1 MLLDKAQ
8 LFELCETGL
17 KAVGYDCVDVEYTRD
32 QQGWVLRVF
41 IDHPE
46 PEQAEDKGEARPR
59 QGITHEDCAVASH
72 HLGTVLDVEEP
83 IGNAYCLEM
92 SSPGVRRPL
101 HRTTDFEKYRG
112 ELVKIQMQNPV
123 DGRRIFKGLIKS
135 VKQRLVVVEVDNQ
148 TFELPLDGIKKA
160 RLEVEF

>member
-1 MLLDKAQ
+1 MDKAQ
-8 LFELCETGL
+8 LFELCENGL

-46 PEQAEDKGEARPR
+46 SEQGEGNGEARPK

-72 HLGTVLDVEEP
+72 HLGTVLDVEDP
-83 IGNAYCLEM
+83 IGNAYRLEI

-101 HRTTDFEKYRG
+101 HRPADFERFCG
-112 ELVKIQMQNPV
+112 EPVKIQMQNPV
-123 DGRRIFKGLIKS
+123 DGRRNFKGLIKS